1 MTDEIEVIFNKNY
14 MQHSVNVPL
23 MKEEDMDLVFK
34 KKRNCYIGS
43 IVYLYKQYFYSFIE
57 KIPKNLF
64 YKTDNNQEYVD
75 FYSCEPTKESLLSLN
90 YDYLDDTIPSTILTE
105 HDDCYYLYSMIDH
118 YNNHTSTIFNNY
130 MNYNDYY
137 IVSSCVDGY
146 EYYDLVSKNKLF
158 YFPEKACLSFFEFSN
173 VPFFTNIFGS
183 TKNNIQNHNFD
194 RIENVKYY
202 EYELGQIARE
212 NAIDPVDHA
221 FEEYEKLE
229 EKIQENTYNIEE
241 YLKIFNDSSVPNRKD
256 YLDKINKTTNDL
268 SSKLDILEQWR
279 QIMLAY

>member
-1 MTDEIEVIFNKNY
+1 MTNEIKVIFNKNY

-34 KKRNCYIGS
+34 RNRNCYMGS

-57 KIPKNLF
+57 KIPKSIF
-64 YKTDNNQEYVD
+64 YKNDNTQECID
-75 FYSCEPTKESLLSLN
+75 FYSSEPIKESLLSVD
-90 YDYLDDTIPSTILTE
+90 YDYLDDSIPSTILTE
-105 HDDCYYLYSMIDH
+105 HDDYYYLYSMVDGDKSA
-118 YNNHTSTIFNNY
+118 TTISNNY
-130 MNYNDYY
+130 MNYDDYY

-158 YFPEKACLSFFEFSN
+158 YFPEKACLAFFEFSN

-194 RIENVKYY
+194 RIENVKHY

-212 NAIDPVDHA
+212 NAIDPVDYA

-241 YLKIFNDSSVPNRKD
+241 YLKIVNDSSVPNRKD
-256 YLDKINKTTNDL
+256 YIDKINETTNDL
-268 SSKLDILEQWR
+268 YSKLDILEQWR

>member
-1 MTDEIEVIFNKNY
+1 M
-14 MQHSVNVPL
+14 
-23 MKEEDMDLVFK
+23 
-34 KKRNCYIGS
+34 GS

-57 KIPKNLF
+57 KIPKNVF
-64 YKTDNNQEYVD
+64 YKNDNNQEYID
-75 FYSCEPTKESLLSLN
+75 FYSSEPIKESLLSVD
-90 YDYLDDTIPSTILTE
+90 YDYLDDSIPSTILTE
-105 HDDCYYLYSMIDH
+105 HDDCYYLYSMIDR
-118 YNNHTSTIFNNY
+118 YNNHTSTISNNY
-130 MNYNDYY
+130 MNYDDYY

-158 YFPEKACLSFFEFSN
+158 YFPEKACLAFFEFSN
-173 VPFFTNIFGS
+173 VFFTNILSS

-194 RIENVKYY
+194 RIENAKHH

>member
-1 MTDEIEVIFNKNY
+1 MTDKIKVIFNKNY

-23 MKEEDMDLVFK
+23 MKEEDMELVFK
-34 KKRNCYIGS
+34 RKRNSYIGS

-57 KIPKNLF
+57 KIPKNIF
-64 YKTDNNQEYVD
+64 YKNDNNQEYID
-75 FYSCEPTKESLLSLN
+75 FYSSEPIKESSISVD
-90 YDYLDDTIPSTILTE
+90 YDYLDDSIPSTILTE
-105 HDDCYYLYSMIDH
+105 HDDDYYLYSMVDGDKSA
-118 YNNHTSTIFNNY
+118 TTISNSY

-173 VPFFTNIFGS
+173 VPFFTNILGS

-241 YLKIFNDSSVPNRKD
+241 YLKIVNDSSIPNRKD

>member
-1 MTDEIEVIFNKNY
+1 MTDKIKVIFNKNY
-14 MQHSVNVPL
+14 MQHSINVPL
-23 MKEEDMDLVFK
+23 MKEEDMELVFK
-34 KKRNCYIGS
+34 RKRNSYTGS
-43 IVYLYKQYFYSFIE
+43 VVYLYKQYFYSFIE
-57 KIPKNLF
+57 KIPKNVF
-64 YKTDNNQEYVD
+64 YKNDNNQEYID
-75 FYSCEPTKESLLSLN
+75 FYSCEPIKESSISVD
-90 YDYLDDTIPSTILTE
+90 YDYLDDSIPSTILTE
-105 HDDCYYLYSMIDH
+105 HDDCYHLYSMIDSDKSA
-118 YNNHTSTIFNNY
+118 TTISNSY

-137 IVSSCVDGY
+137 IVSACIDGY
-146 EYYDLVSKNKLF
+146 EYYDLISKNKLF

-212 NAIDPVDHA
+212 NAIDPVDYA

-229 EKIQENTYNIEE
+229 EKIQESTHNIEE
-241 YLKIFNDSSVPNRKD
+241 YLKIVNDNSVNNKKD
-256 YLDKINKTTNDL
+256 YLVKINNTVDKM
-268 SSKLDILEQWR
+268 SSQLDILEQWR

>member
-1 MTDEIEVIFNKNY
+1 MTEEIKVIFNKNY
-14 MQHSVNVPL
+14 MQHSINVPL
-23 MKEEDMDLVFK
+23 MKEEDMELVFK
-34 KKRNCYIGS
+34 RKRNSYIGS

-57 KIPKNLF
+57 KIPKNVF
-64 YKTDNNQEYVD
+64 YKNDNNQEYID
-75 FYSCEPTKESLLSLN
+75 FYSSEPIKESSLSVD

-105 HDDCYYLYSMIDH
+105 HDDCYYLYSMVDGDKSAI
-118 YNNHTSTIFNNY
+118 TISNSY

-158 YFPEKACLSFFEFSN
+158 YFPEKACLAFFEFSN

>member
-1 MTDEIEVIFNKNY
+1 MTNEIKVIFNKNY

-34 KKRNCYIGS
+34 RKRNCYMGS

-57 KIPKNLF
+57 KIPKNVF
-64 YKTDNNQEYVD
+64 YKNDNNQEYID
-75 FYSCEPTKESLLSLN
+75 FYSSEPIKESLLSVD
-90 YDYLDDTIPSTILTE
+90 YDYLDDSIPSTILTE
-105 HDDCYYLYSMIDH
+105 HDDCYYLYSMIDR
-118 YNNHTSTIFNNY
+118 YNNHTSTISNNY
-130 MNYNDYY
+130 MNYDDYY

-158 YFPEKACLSFFEFSN
+158 YFPEKACLAFFEFSN
-173 VPFFTNIFGS
+173 VFFTNILSS

-194 RIENVKYY
+194 RIENAKHH

>member
-1 MTDEIEVIFNKNY
+1 MTNEIKVIFNKNY

-34 KKRNCYIGS
+34 RKRNCYMGS

-57 KIPKNLF
+57 KIPKNVF
-64 YKTDNNQEYVD
+64 YKNDNNQEYID
-75 FYSCEPTKESLLSLN
+75 FYSSEPIKESLLSVD
-90 YDYLDDTIPSTILTE
+90 YDYLDDSIPSTILTE
-105 HDDCYYLYSMIDH
+105 HDDCYYLYSMIDR
-118 YNNHTSTIFNNY
+118 YNNHTSTISNNY
-130 MNYNDYY
+130 MNYDDYY

-158 YFPEKACLSFFEFSN
+158 YFPEKACLAFFEFSN
-173 VPFFTNIFGS
+173 VFFTNILSS

-194 RIENVKYY
+194 RIENVKHY

-241 YLKIFNDSSVPNRKD
+241 YLKIVNDSSVPNRKD
-256 YLDKINKTTNDL
+256 YLDKINETTNDL
-268 SSKLDILEQWR
+268 YSKLDILEQWR